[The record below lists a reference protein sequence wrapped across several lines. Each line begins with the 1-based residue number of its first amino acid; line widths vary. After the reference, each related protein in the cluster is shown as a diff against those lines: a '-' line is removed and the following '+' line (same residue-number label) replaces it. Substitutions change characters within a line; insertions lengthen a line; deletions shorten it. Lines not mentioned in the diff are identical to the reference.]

1 MTDSVPTILTGAP
14 THERAEQIVEGL
26 RGAGIQEILILV
38 HPQDGKRHRPI
49 KGVQDIERTHR
60 MTRVAKDATKG
71 AVAGGLLGAAGIAV
85 PFFGPALLAVA
96 PLTAAAG
103 ALVGAAIGAVSND
116 RTAYGLDE
124 MGFPEEVLPEL
135 NGRLSSGEY
144 LIFVRT
150 KDGQKLA
157 KAADALRGMH
167 CEARPL

>member
-1 MTDSVPTILTGAP
+1 MTDSIPTLLAGAS

-26 RGAGIQEILILV
+26 RGAGIHEILILV
-38 HPQDGKRHRPI
+38 HPQDGKRHRPL
-49 KGVQDIERTHR
+49 KGVQDIEKTHR

-71 AVAGGLLGAAGIAV
+71 AVAGGLVGAAGIAV

-124 MGFPEEVLPEL
+124 MGFPDEVLPVL
-135 NGRLSSGEY
+135 NGRLNRGEY

-150 KDGQKLA
+150 KDGRKLE
-157 KAADALRGMH
+157 KAADALREMN
-167 CEARPL
+167 CEVLPL